1 MKRRYLEGR
10 VAIVCFW
17 LVGSVLHAQATE
29 PALFQALNLIRFSKP
44 VELPE
49 VRLAALEGKEM
60 RLRAFRGKI
69 VLLNFWTTW

>member
-17 LVGSVLHAQATE
+17 LVSSVLHVQAME
-29 PALFQALNLIRFSKP
+29 PALFQALNLVHFSKP
-44 VELPE
+44 VELPD
-49 VRLAALEGKEM
+49 VRSPDLEGKEM